1 MNDIAQL
8 LGTKDKKEQARR
20 IGNLQQA
27 AQVQPVD
34 LMIRFDPLTNQV
46 TGFTALGGQLNADQ
60 IRIILRATE
69 EAVRTAELQ
78 AAKQLPTSE
87 SQEENHG

>member
-1 MNDIAQL
+1 MNDIANL

-20 IGNLQQA
+20 IETLQQA
-27 AQVQPVD
+27 VQIQPVD
-34 LMIRFDPLTNQV
+34 LIIRFDPRTSSVVDLAAV
-46 TGFTALGGQLNADQ
+46 GGQINANQ
-60 IRIILRATE
+60 IRLILRATE
-69 EAVRTAELQ
+69 ETVRQLELQ

>member
-27 AQVQPVD
+27 VQVQPVD
-34 LMIRFDPLTNQV
+34 LMIRFDP
-46 TGFTALGGQLNADQ
+46 
-60 IRIILRATE
+60 
-69 EAVRTAELQ
+69 RTARSQ
-78 AAKQLPTSE
+78 GSPPSE
-87 SQEENHG
+87 GSSMQTKSASS